1 MAKYEMIR
9 EIFNS
14 CSGNQMRDL
23 EFKEIETDDV
33 EALAR
38 TYVTDPRHTFEV
50 LDNGKGTII
59 YNISNSD
66 LPERLSFTLLDD

>member
-14 CSGNQMRDL
+14 CSGNQMRDVDI
-23 EFKEIETDDV
+23 KEIESDDI

-38 TYVTDPRHTFEV
+38 TFVTDPEHTFEA
-50 LDNGKGTII
+50 LDNGKGTVIF
-59 YNISNSD
+59 NISNSG
-66 LPERLSFTLLDD
+66 LPERLSFTLLD

>member
-14 CSGNQMRDL
+14 CSGNQMRDVDI
-23 EFKEIETDDV
+23 KEIESDDI
-33 EALAR
+33 EAVAR
-38 TYVTDPRHTFEV
+38 TFVTDPEHTFET
-50 LDNGKGTII
+50 LDNGKGTVIF
-59 YNISNSD
+59 NISNSG